1 MPESLGDIGEFGFIG
16 RIKSLL
22 TEGPDVLARIGDDCA
37 AVRVGAEVI
46 LVSCDL
52 SIENVHFRTTVD
64 PEWIGYKAAASAW
77 SDIFAMAG
85 LASCAVVSIAAP
97 PATPVE
103 FLREVYRGLDNAT
116 KASGGVIV
124 GGDTSRIDGPI
135 VIDVTVIG
143 RAIDG
148 RFCTRRGANP
158 GDRLLVIG
166 ELGTAALGLHVLEH
180 NLDHP
185 EFAHAHYHPKSRVGP
200 GAHLWKYKM
209 IRALIDVSDGL
220 VQDAGHL
227 ANAAGLGVD
236 IESWVLPINPKVAST
251 AYDLGLDPVDLA
263 LYGGED
269 YALAVAVDKT
279 SAIRLRRELQ
289 MQLDVPAAIVG
300 AFTADFKGVRVD
312 GAPPKRSGH
321 DHFGKQDA

>member
-22 TEGPDVLARIGDDCA
+22 SEGPDVLARIGDDCA

-52 SIENVHFRTTVD
+52 SIENVHFRATVD

-85 LASCAVVSIAAP
+85 SPSCALVSIAAP

-103 FLREVYRGLDNAT
+103 FLRGIYRGLDNAT

-124 GGDTSRIDGPI
+124 GGDTSRIEGPI
-135 VIDVTVIG
+135 VIDVTVVG

-148 RFCTRRGANP
+148 RFCTRRGAMA

-166 ELGTAALGLHVLEH
+166 QLGTAALGLHVLEH

-185 EFAHAHYHPKSRVGP
+185 EFAHAHYHPTSRVGP
-200 GAHLWKYKM
+200 GAHLWKYDTLH
-209 IRALIDVSDGL
+209 ALIDVSDGL

-227 ANAAGLGVD
+227 AHASGLGVD
-236 IESWVLPINPKVAST
+236 IESSVLPIDPKVAAT
-251 AYDLGLDPVDLA
+251 AYDLGLDPIDLA

-269 YALAVAVDKT
+269 YALAVAVDK
-279 SAIRLRRELQ
+279 AHVVRLLRELEAQ
-289 MQLDVPAAIVG
+289 FGVPAAIVG
-300 AFTADFKGVRVD
+300 EFTADFKGVRVD

-321 DHFGKQDA
+321 DHFGKRDV

>member
-1 MPESLGDIGEFGFIG
+1 MPESIGDIGEFGFIG
-16 RIKSLL
+16 RIQSLL

-37 AVRVGAEVI
+37 AVRVGAEVV

-52 SIENVHFRTTVD
+52 SIENVHFRATVD

-85 LASCAVVSIAAP
+85 QPSCAVVSIAAP
-97 PATPVE
+97 PSTSVE

-124 GGDTSRIDGPI
+124 GGDTSRTDGPI

-180 NLDHP
+180 GLLHP
-185 EFAHAHYHPKSRVGP
+185 EFAHAHYHPESRVGP
-200 GAHLWKYKM
+200 GMHLWKYKM

-227 ANAAGLGVD
+227 ADAAGLGVD
-236 IESWVLPINPKVAST
+236 IESSVLPINPKAAST
-251 AYDLGLDPVDLA
+251 AYDLGLDPVELA

-269 YALAVAVDKT
+269 YALAIAIDKEG
-279 SAIRLRRELQ
+279 AIRLRRELQ
-289 MQLDVPAAIVG
+289 MQLGVPAAIVG
-300 AFTADFKGVRVD
+300 EFTTAFKGVHVD

-321 DHFGKQDA
+321 DHFGKREV